1 MDSAATGGVWALL
14 LPAGTAAAAL
24 LVAAANAALDARAR
38 GVSTAS
44 GLAAPVS
51 ELARLVRQQRRT
63 LPGADSLLWRIG
75 GAGLGIAAVLKVLV
89 VPLGGVTFA
98 DLPVGLVW
106 FNAMDV
112 LLWALWWLLG
122 WGANSGWSLV
132 GGYRFLAQALS
143 YELPL
148 MFALTAPAV
157 AAGSLR
163 LADIQDAQHTLWFVA
178 WMPLAFMVYAASVL
192 AFSSWGPFQTAT
204 GADASGGVLAELSG
218 IDRLLVLA
226 GRYMLL
232 VAGAA
237 FAVPLF
243 LGGGSGPWLPDPAW
257 VVVKTLLLAAALIT
271 VRRLFPT
278 VRPER
283 LAEVAWVVV
292 MPVVLLQ
299 LGIVAVIVVANGG
312 AP

>member
-1 MDSAATGGVWALL
+1 MDSAAAGALWTLL
-14 LPAGTAAAAL
+14 LPFAVAAAAL
-24 LVAAANAALDARAR
+24 LAAAFNAVLDNR
-38 GVSTAS
+38 TS
-44 GLAAPVS
+44 GLPAAAGLSSPIR
-51 ELARLVRQQRRT
+51 ETARLLRQQRRT
-63 LPGADSLLWRIG
+63 LPGADALLWRVG
-75 GAGLGIAAVLKVLV
+75 GAGFVVVAVLMVLV
-89 VPLGGVTFA
+89 VPFGGFTFA

-122 WGANSGWSLV
+122 WGANSAWSLV

-157 AAGSLR
+157 GAGSLR
-163 LADIQDAQHTLWFVA
+163 LLDIQSAQQDLWFVV
-178 WMPLAFMVYAASVL
+178 WMPVAFLVYAASIV

-204 GADASGGVLAELSG
+204 GADAAGGVVTELSG
-218 IDRLLVLA
+218 VDRLLVLA

-243 LGGGSGPWLPDPAW
+243 LGGGSGPWLPDPVW
-257 VVVKTLLLAAALIT
+257 VVVKTLVLLAVLIA
-271 VRRLFPT
+271 VRRLFPI

-283 LAEVAWVVV
+283 LAEVAWVVA
-292 MPVVLLQ
+292 MPLVLVQ
-299 LGIVAVIVVANGG
+299 LAVAAIVVVNGG
-312 AP
+312 TP